1 MSESGK
7 DRLMGAGESG
17 KYLLVGIV
25 AAVVIALDQLTKVW
39 IASSM
44 HLHQSIPVF
53 SWFNLTYVRN
63 PGAAFSLFADHSS
76 AFRVPFFALVFVLA
90 GGAIAFFVRQTP
102 ASQKS
107 VLIACGLVLGG
118 ALGNLID
125 RIAYGEVIDFADAHL
140 NGMHWP
146 AFNVADSCISIGVCL
161 LLLRG
166 VFVRDE
172 GDQKVERPAAA

>member
-1 MSESGK
+1 MS
-7 DRLMGAGESG
+7 ESG
-17 KYLLVGIV
+17 KYLLVGVV
-25 AAVVIALDQLTKVW
+25 AVVVIALDQLTKAWV
-39 IASSM
+39 AGAM
-44 HLHQSIPVF
+44 QLHQSIAVL

-76 AFRVPFFALVFVLA
+76 AFRIPFFALVFVLA

-102 ASQKS
+102 ASQKL
-107 VLIACGLVLGG
+107 VLAACGLVLGG

-125 RIAYGEVIDFADAHL
+125 RVAYGEVIDFADAHW

-146 AFNVADSCISIGVCL
+146 AFNVADSCISIGVTL
-161 LLLRG
+161 LLVRG

-172 GDQKVERPAAA
+172 DDRQAERPAAA

>member
-1 MSESGK
+1 MSET
-7 DRLMGAGESG
+7 G
-17 KYLLVGIV
+17 KYALVGAV
-25 AAVVIALDQLTKVW
+25 ASVVIVLDQITKLWV
-39 IASSM
+39 ASSM
-44 HLHQSIPVF
+44 RLHQTIEIF
-53 SWFNLTYVRN
+53 SWFSLTYVRN

-107 VLIACGLVLGG
+107 VLAACGLVLGG
-118 ALGNLID
+118 AIGNLID
-125 RIAYGEVIDFADAHL
+125 RIAYGEVIDFALAHWRDYY
-140 NGMHWP
+140 WP
-146 AFNVADSCISIGVCL
+146 AFNVADSGISVGVVI

-172 GDQKVERPAAA
+172 QQAESSAAA

>member
-1 MSESGK
+1 MSE
-7 DRLMGAGESG
+7 AG
-17 KYLLVGIV
+17 KYGLVGAV
-25 AAVVIALDQLTKVW
+25 AAVVIVLDQVTKLW

-44 HLHQSIPVF
+44 RLHQTIEIF
-53 SWFNLTYVRN
+53 SWFSLTYVRN

-76 AFRVPFFALVFVLA
+76 AFRGPFFALVFVLA

-107 VLIACGLVLGG
+107 VLVACGLVLGG

-125 RIAYGEVIDFADAHL
+125 RIAYGEVIDFALAHWNDL
-140 NGMHWP
+140 YWP
-146 AFNVADSCISIGVCL
+146 AFNVADSCISIGVGI

-166 VFVRDE
+166 VFVRD
-172 GDQKVERPAAA
+172 DQDSQAERPAAA

>member
-1 MSESGK
+1 VS
-7 DRLMGAGESG
+7 ESG
-17 KYLLVGIV
+17 KYLLVGVV
-25 AAVVIALDQLTKVW
+25 AAIVIALDQLTKVW

-44 HLHQSIPVF
+44 QLHQSIAIF

-76 AFRVPFFALVFVLA
+76 TFRIPFFALVFVLA
-90 GGAIAFFVRQTP
+90 GGAITFFIRQTP

-107 VLIACGLVLGG
+107 VLVACGLVLGG

-125 RIAYGEVIDFADAHL
+125 RLAYGEVIDFADAHW

-172 GDQKVERPAAA
+172 DEQKAERPAAA

>member
-1 MSESGK
+1 MSEG
-7 DRLMGAGESG
+7 G
-17 KYLLVGIV
+17 KYGLVGVV
-25 AAVVIALDQLTKVW
+25 AAIVIALDQATKVW
-39 IASSM
+39 VASAM
-44 HLHQSIPVF
+44 QLHQSIAVF

-107 VLIACGLVLGG
+107 VLAACGLVLGG
-118 ALGNLID
+118 AIGNLID
-125 RIAYGEVIDFADAHL
+125 RLAYGEVIDFADAHW

-146 AFNVADSCISIGVCL
+146 AFNVADACISIGVGL

-172 GDQKVERPAAA
+172 QQAESSAPA

>member
-1 MSESGK
+1 MSEG
-7 DRLMGAGESG
+7 G
-17 KYLLVGIV
+17 KYGLVGVVATIV
-25 AAVVIALDQLTKVW
+25 VALDQATKIWV
-39 IASSM
+39 ASAM
-44 HLHQSIPVF
+44 QLHQSIPVF

-107 VLIACGLVLGG
+107 VLAACGLVLGG
-118 ALGNLID
+118 AIGNLID
-125 RIAYGEVIDFADAHL
+125 RIAYGEVIDFADAHW

-146 AFNVADSCISIGVCL
+146 AFNVADACISVGVGL

-166 VFVRDE
+166 VFVSD
-172 GDQKVERPAAA
+172 DQQHEAERSAAA

>member
-1 MSESGK
+1 MSET
-7 DRLMGAGESG
+7 G
-17 KYLLVGIV
+17 KYVLVGIV
-25 AAVVIALDQLTKVW
+25 AAIVIALDQVTKVW
-39 IASSM
+39 VASEM
-44 HLHQSIPVF
+44 QLYQSIPIF

-76 AFRVPFFALVFVLA
+76 AFRIPFFTLVFILA
-90 GGAIAFFVRQTP
+90 GGAIAFFVHQTP

-107 VLIACGLVLGG
+107 VLVACGLVLGG

-125 RIAYGEVIDFADAHL
+125 RIAYGAVIDFADAHW

-146 AFNVADSCISIGVCL
+146 AFNVADACISVGVGL

-166 VFVRDE
+166 VFVRD
-172 GDQKVERPAAA
+172 DADDKAERPAAA